1 MKDGERLTNVYF
13 PVFLNLE
20 GKLCVVIGGGKVGE
34 RKVLSLLQAKASV
47 KLISPE
53 ATPVLQKLA
62 EEGQI
67 LWEKRIYQPGDLEG
81 AWLVVA
87 ATNDPSTQRSIYDEA
102 NAKRVFCNM
111 VDVPEFCSFIVP
123 SVVKRG
129 SLNIAISTSGA
140 SPAVARRIRESLE
153 MQFGPEYEIYLKLME
168 NLRKQILELNLSP
181 TEKEV
186 KLHRLAMAPIPQYIR
201 DRDLE
206 LLKNIIEKEGLIFPL
221 DLFES

>member
-1 MKDGERLTNVYF
+1 LTNVYF

-34 RKVLSLLQAKASV
+34 RKVLSLLQAKAFV

-129 SLNIAISTSGA
+129 SLTIAISTSGA

-181 TEKEV
+181 TEKEI

-201 DRDLE
+201 NRDLD
-206 LLKNIIEKEGLIFPL
+206 LLKTIIEKEGLIFPSE
-221 DLFES
+221 LFES

>member
-1 MKDGERLTNVYF
+1 MRLTNVYF

-34 RKVLSLLQAKASV
+34 RKVLSLLQAKAFV

-53 ATPVLQKLA
+53 ATPALQRLA

-67 LWEKRIYQPGDLEG
+67 IWEKRIYQPGDLEG

-87 ATNDPSTQRSIYDEA
+87 ATNDPSTQKSIYDEA

-129 SLNIAISTSGA
+129 SLTIAISTSGA
-140 SPAVARRIRESLE
+140 NPAVARRIRESLE
-153 MQFGPEYEIYLKLME
+153 RQFGPEYEIYLKLME

-186 KLHRLAMAPIPQYIR
+186 KLHRLAMAPIPQYVR

>member
-1 MKDGERLTNVYF
+1 LKDGEKLTNVYF

-34 RKVLSLLQAKASV
+34 RKVLSLLQAKAFV

-129 SLNIAISTSGA
+129 SLTIAISTSGA

-201 DRDLE
+201 DRDLD
-206 LLKNIIEKEGLIFPL
+206 LLKTIIEKEGLIFPSE
-221 DLFES
+221 LFES

>member
-1 MKDGERLTNVYF
+1 LTNVYF

-34 RKVLSLLQAKASV
+34 RKVLSLLQAKAFV

-129 SLNIAISTSGA
+129 SLTKTN
-140 SPAVARRIRESLE
+140 P
-153 MQFGPEYEIYLKLME
+153 
-168 NLRKQILELNLSP
+168 
-181 TEKEV
+181 
-186 KLHRLAMAPIPQYIR
+186 
-201 DRDLE
+201 
-206 LLKNIIEKEGLIFPL
+206 
-221 DLFES
+221 

>member
-1 MKDGERLTNVYF
+1 MKDGEKLTNVYF

-34 RKVLSLLQAKASV
+34 RKVLSLLQAKAFV

-129 SLNIAISTSGA
+129 SLTIAISTSGA

-201 DRDLE
+201 DRDLD
-206 LLKNIIEKEGLIFPL
+206 LLKTIIEKEGLIFPSE
-221 DLFES
+221 LFES

>member
-1 MKDGERLTNVYF
+1 MKDGEKLTNVYF

-34 RKVLSLLQAKASV
+34 RKVLSLLQAKAFV

-129 SLNIAISTSGA
+129 SLTIAISTSGA

-181 TEKEV
+181 TEKEI

-201 DRDLE
+201 NRDLD
-206 LLKNIIEKEGLIFPL
+206 LLKTIIEKEGLIFPSK
-221 DLFES
+221 LFES

>member
-1 MKDGERLTNVYF
+1 MTNVYF

-34 RKVLSLLQAKASV
+34 RKVLSLLQAKAFV

-129 SLNIAISTSGA
+129 SLTIAISTSGA

-181 TEKEV
+181 TEKEI

-201 DRDLE
+201 NRDLD
-206 LLKNIIEKEGLIFPL
+206 LLKTIIEKEGLIFPSE
-221 DLFES
+221 LFES

>member
-1 MKDGERLTNVYF
+1 M
-13 PVFLNLE
+13 
-20 GKLCVVIGGGKVGE
+20 VIGGGKVGE
-34 RKVLSLLQAKASV
+34 RKVLSLLQAKAFV

-129 SLNIAISTSGA
+129 SLTIAISTSGA

-181 TEKEV
+181 TEKEI

-201 DRDLE
+201 NRDLD
-206 LLKNIIEKEGLIFPL
+206 LLKTIIEKEGLIFPSK
-221 DLFES
+221 LFES

>member
-34 RKVLSLLQAKASV
+34 RKVLSLLQAKAFV

-129 SLNIAISTSGA
+129 SLTIAISTSGA

-201 DRDLE
+201 DRDLD
-206 LLKNIIEKEGLIFPL
+206 LLKTIIEKEGLIFPSE
-221 DLFES
+221 LFES

>member
-1 MKDGERLTNVYF
+1 LKDGEKLTNVYF

-34 RKVLSLLQAKASV
+34 RKVLSLLQAKAFV

-129 SLNIAISTSGA
+129 SLTIAISTSGA

-181 TEKEV
+181 TEKEI

-201 DRDLE
+201 NRDLD
-206 LLKNIIEKEGLIFPL
+206 LLKTIIEKEGLIFPSE
-221 DLFES
+221 LFES

>member
-1 MKDGERLTNVYF
+1 M
-13 PVFLNLE
+13 
-20 GKLCVVIGGGKVGE
+20 VIGGGKVGE
-34 RKVLSLLQAKASV
+34 RKVLSLLQAKAFV

-129 SLNIAISTSGA
+129 SLTIAISTSGA

-201 DRDLE
+201 DRDLD
-206 LLKNIIEKEGLIFPL
+206 LLKTIIEKEGLIFPSE
-221 DLFES
+221 LFES

>member
-1 MKDGERLTNVYF
+1 M
-13 PVFLNLE
+13 
-20 GKLCVVIGGGKVGE
+20 VIGGGKVGE
-34 RKVLSLLQAKASV
+34 RKVLSLLQAKAFV

-67 LWEKRIYQPGDLEG
+67 IWEKRIYQTGDLEG

-129 SLNIAISTSGA
+129 SLTIAISTSGA

-201 DRDLE
+201 DRDLD
-206 LLKNIIEKEGLIFPL
+206 LLKNIIEKEGLIFPSE
-221 DLFES
+221 LFES

>member
-34 RKVLSLLQAKASV
+34 RKVLSLLQAKAFV

-67 LWEKRIYQPGDLEG
+67 IWEKRIYQTGDLEG

-129 SLNIAISTSGA
+129 SLTIAISTSGA

-201 DRDLE
+201 DRDLD
-206 LLKNIIEKEGLIFPL
+206 LLKNIIEKEGLIFPSE
-221 DLFES
+221 LFES

>member
-1 MKDGERLTNVYF
+1 M
-13 PVFLNLE
+13 
-20 GKLCVVIGGGKVGE
+20 VIGGGKVGE
-34 RKVLSLLQAKASV
+34 RKVLSLLQAKAFV

-129 SLNIAISTSGA
+129 SLTIAISTSGA

-181 TEKEV
+181 TEKEI

-201 DRDLE
+201 NRDLD
-206 LLKNIIEKEGLIFPL
+206 LLKTIIEKEGLIFPSE
-221 DLFES
+221 LFES

>member
-1 MKDGERLTNVYF
+1 M
-13 PVFLNLE
+13 
-20 GKLCVVIGGGKVGE
+20 VIGGGKVGE

>member
-1 MKDGERLTNVYF
+1 MKDGEKLTNVYF

-34 RKVLSLLQAKASV
+34 RKVLSLLQAKAFV

-129 SLNIAISTSGA
+129 SLTIAISTSGA

-181 TEKEV
+181 TEKEI

-201 DRDLE
+201 NRDLD
-206 LLKNIIEKEGLIFPL
+206 LLKTIIEKEGLIFPSE
-221 DLFES
+221 LFES